1 MSPVASAVVRSST
14 SRGNGFPGTETERR
28 KVVAATILRN
38 LGVEYGPNKIN
49 RLVLTFAARVERNG
63 FAFLDFLTNALQLDA
78 ATRRRALADPDIQ
91 RVISYVDQTG
101 ETAVR
106 NVLRGGGRR

>member
-1 MSPVASAVVRSST
+1 MLPVTSAVVRSST

-63 FAFLDFLTNALQLDA
+63 FAFLDFLTNALQLN
-78 ATRRRALADPDIQ
+78 TERRRAAMNDPELAELLKYWEDP
-91 RVISYVDQTG
+91 TG
-101 ETAVR
+101 FDAVR
-106 NVLRGGGRR
+106 NVTRERGR